1 MPSRGDPAAGSDQ
14 AVPEAVRRLR
24 QIATSSP
31 VLLAVIA
38 LVGAAFRLIGIN
50 WDQLHHL
57 HPDERF
63 LTMVGTRLDL
73 PHSLAQYLDP
83 GTSPLSPYL
92 LPDIS
97 FFVYGTFPLFLVR
110 ALAEFTGGTGYDG
123 FHLTGRAASAL
134 FDTGTVLMVFLIG
147 RRIFDGR
154 VALLAA
160 FLYAFTVLGIQL
172 SHFFAVDTFST
183 FFATAAIYLAAKSLD
198 EKRWYQFAGLGLVI
212 GLGLAS
218 KLSTGL
224 IVPFVAAYLA
234 WRIYSRRS
242 ETRPGS
248 SGSCKWLAYGQW
260 PSWAKEGLGG
270 VGSFAVA
277 ALTFRV
283 AQPYAFEGAN
293 PLDFRLAQPFLN
305 AVSQQRAIQEGI
317 YDWPPGIQWA
327 GTTPYLFPLKNMVVW
342 GLGPA
347 LGLASIAA
355 FALAAVRI
363 FMKRN
368 LELILPLGW
377 AALNFVYFGA
387 LVLKT
392 MRYFHPIYPM
402 AALLSG
408 WMLVVL
414 WDRRRT
420 FPIPGLTPSPI
431 KGEGG
436 GEGDRTLPV
445 WLLPGL
451 VAAIVLGGTLLWAV
465 AFRQIY
471 ASPVTRVEASEW
483 IFANVPPGSTIA
495 VEHWDDRLPLRIPN
509 RNPNAYNYAEL
520 PLYDDETPK
529 KREKL
534 IQGLEAADYLVL
546 SSDRLAGSIPRMPA
560 RYPMAIR
567 YYDSLFSGEL
577 GFRQV
582 AGFTSYP
589 SLFGIEIVD
598 DWAEE
603 AFSVYDHPKVRIF
616 QKTQRYDSSATRSIL
631 ESVDLSTATRVLPK
645 NATPL
650 TLMFDGADRERVRE
664 SGTFRDIYASPP
676 GTAEYPA
683 VAWFGFVLIVGL
695 AAWPITR
702 LAFRALPDSG
712 YMLAKPFGIL
722 LAVYPAWLFASLRWW
737 SFNKT
742 AIAVSTL
749 ILVLA
754 GTAVALSPRRPIWRD
769 LRRNWPVVAAGEV
782 LFLLAFAFLY
792 AVRIRNPDLWH
803 TAFGGEK
810 PMDFAHLNAVIR
822 SDFFPPYDPWWAGGY
837 VNYYY
842 FGQVFTGAIAKLLG
856 IVPAVAHNL
865 ALPTMFALAV
875 GAVFSFGFNAW
886 YSFKRRLAGAA
897 GVGLLAIALTLLF
910 GNLDSIVQ
918 LVQITAQNLSGPE
931 SALAVIVNLPGAIV
945 NGQLAAEFDFWRST
959 RVIEATVNEFP
970 YFTFLYGD
978 LHPHLIDLAWTAVTA
993 TGALALILVRPSAP
1007 LFAAGVSIRRRA
1019 ALFLHSGYVPPLI
1032 GISIA
1037 LGVHRVV
1044 NTWDFPTYLVVAVL
1058 ALSYSF
1064 WRAAG
1069 RLSLTMV
1076 WMVALSAAA
1085 LVALSYAPFFPF
1097 HQSFGVFFGG
1107 IVATP
1112 QTTPLGGYLA
1122 MFGALLLVLIPFAM
1136 LQLAPD
1142 RLRSWHSAALKIIII
1157 RPSRL
1162 VRFLRLAGRL
1172 SRRPSALPL
1181 WPLVF
1186 LGAAVLFIATVDEPW
1201 SARVFQIA
1209 AVVLVLAAAIRVH
1222 GQPLKFIPLALTL
1235 GGLLLTALPEWVAL
1249 EGDIGRLN
1257 TVFKTY
1263 FQAWF
1268 LFGLAAALALPQ
1280 LLPLIWRK
1288 MSGWLGPLKY
1298 ALTIAIAAAI
1308 VGTALYP
1315 FAATQA
1321 KLGVRL
1327 NETEPTL
1334 DGLAYMDGA
1343 VIHDQG
1349 QEIHLKYDKQATDW
1363 LLQNVEGR
1371 PVVLEATVNVYRWGS
1386 RVSVLTG
1393 LPTVVGWDWHEKQQ
1407 RWAYVH
1413 QVDRRRRDV
1422 ETAYGTTD
1430 VVELMKILSR
1440 YDVELV
1446 YVGALERAY
1455 YPPEGIAKFDRLVGD
1470 RLALIY
1476 ENPETKVYRVVAKDI
1491 PVGPAG

>member
-1 MPSRGDPAAGSDQ
+1 MNAEENHSSAPGQTASGNGPAATG
-14 AVPEAVRRLR
+14 AAPRLW

-31 VLLAVIA
+31 VLLAAIV
-38 LVGAAFRLIGIN
+38 LVSAAFRLIGAD

-63 LTMVGTRLDL
+63 LTMVGTRLGL
-73 PHSLAQYLDP
+73 PASLAQYLDP
-83 GTSPLSPYL
+83 SSSPLSPYL
-92 LPDIS
+92 LPDVS

-110 ALAEFTGGTGYDG
+110 VVAEFTGGTGYDS
-123 FHLTGRAASAL
+123 FHLIGRAASAL
-134 FDTGTVLMVFLIG
+134 FDTGAVVMVFLIG
-147 RRIFDGR
+147 RRTFDKR
-154 VALLAA
+154 VAVLAA
-160 FLYAFTVLGIQL
+160 LFYAFTVLGIQL

-198 EKRWYQFAGLGLVI
+198 EKRWYQFVGLGLAI

-224 IVPFVAAYLA
+224 IVPLIAAYLV
-234 WRIYSRRS
+234 WRIYSRRGKA
-242 ETRPGS
+242 RRGAPGGRRWS
-248 SGSCKWLAYGQW
+248 AYSHW
-260 PSWAKEGLGG
+260 PAWAKESLGLA
-270 VGSFAVA
+270 GSFAVA
-277 ALTFRV
+277 ALTFRI

-305 AVSQQRAIQEGI
+305 AVNQQRAIQEGI
-317 YDWPPGIQWA
+317 YDWPPGVQWA
-327 GTTPYLFPLKNMVVW
+327 GTTPYLFPLKNMIVW

-347 LGLASIAA
+347 LGLTSIAA
-355 FALAAVRI
+355 FALAAIQI
-363 FMKRN
+363 FAKRN
-368 LELILPLGW
+368 RELILPLGW

-402 AALLSG
+402 AALLSA
-408 WMLVVL
+408 WMLVFL
-414 WDRRRT
+414 WDKRRPLR
-420 FPIPGLTPSPI
+420 IPGRL
-431 KGEGG
+431 
-436 GEGDRTLPV
+436 TLP
-445 WLLPGL
+445 
-451 VAAIVLGGTLLWAV
+451 AAFPPSLMAVVVLGGTLFWAA
-465 AFRQIY
+465 AFHQIY
-471 ASPVTRVEASEW
+471 SSPASRVEASEW

-509 RNPNAYNYAEL
+509 RNPNAYNYIEL
-520 PLYDDETPK
+520 TLYDDETPE

-534 IQGLEAADYLVL
+534 ITGLEASDYVVL
-546 SSDRLAGSIPRMPA
+546 SSNRLAGSIPRMPA

-577 GFRQV
+577 GFRQI

-589 SLFGIEIVD
+589 SFFGIEIVD
-598 DWAEE
+598 DGAEE

-616 QKTQRYDSSATRSIL
+616 QKTAPYDSSATRTIL
-631 ESVDLSTATRVLPK
+631 ESVDLSMATRVLPK

-650 TLMFDGADRERVRE
+650 SLMFDGADRKRVRE
-664 SGTFRDIYASPP
+664 SGTFREIYASRSGP
-676 GTAEYPA
+676 AEYPA
-683 VAWFGFVLIVGL
+683 LAWFGFVLVAGV

-722 LAVYPAWLFASLRWW
+722 LAVYPAWLLASLRWW
-737 SFNKT
+737 SFDKSV
-742 AIAVSTL
+742 IAVSTL

-754 GTAVALSPRRPIWRD
+754 GSAAALLTRRSIWRD
-769 LRRNWPVVAAGEV
+769 LREKWLIMALGEA

-810 PMDFAHLNAVIR
+810 PMDFTHLNAVIR

-837 VNYYY
+837 INYYY

-856 IVPAVAHNL
+856 IMPAVAYNL
-865 ALPTMFALAV
+865 GLPTMFALAV
-875 GAVFSFGFNAW
+875 GAVFSFGFNVWFA
-886 YSFKRRLAGAA
+886 FKRRLTRAVGA
-897 GVGLLAIALTLLF
+897 GLLAVAFALLF

-918 LVQITAQNLSGPE
+918 LVQITARNLSGSS
-931 SALAVIVNLPGAIV
+931 SALAVIANLPGAII
-945 NGQLAAEFDFWRST
+945 NGQFAAGFDFWRST

-993 TGALALILVRPSAP
+993 TGALALILVRPSAQ
-1007 LFAAGVSIRRRA
+1007 LFAGGASIRRRA

-1032 GISIA
+1032 GIAIA

-1044 NTWDFPTYLVVAVL
+1044 NPWDFPTYLVVTVL
-1058 ALSYSF
+1058 ALAYSF

-1069 RLSLTMV
+1069 RLNVTMV
-1076 WMVALSAAA
+1076 WMAAAAAAA
-1085 LVALSYAPFFPF
+1085 LIAVSYAAFFPF
-1097 HQSFGVFFGG
+1097 HQNFGVFFGG
-1107 IVATP
+1107 IVTTP

-1122 MFGALLLVLIPFAM
+1122 MFGGLLLILIPFAM
-1136 LQLAPD
+1136 LQLAPE
-1142 RLRSWHSAALKIIII
+1142 RLRNWHTAALKIIVT

-1162 VRFLRLAGRL
+1162 LRFVRLAQLL
-1172 SRRPSALPL
+1172 SRRPPALPL
-1181 WPLVF
+1181 WALAF
-1186 LGAAVLFIATVDEPW
+1186 LGAGVFFVVTGDEPW

-1209 AVVLVLAAAIRVH
+1209 AIGLVLAAATRVR

-1268 LFGLAAALALPQ
+1268 LFGLAAALTLPQ
-1280 LLPLIWRK
+1280 VLPLIWRR
-1288 MSGWLGPLKY
+1288 MGGWLEPFKY
-1298 ALTIAIAAAI
+1298 ALTIVIAAAI
-1308 VGTALYP
+1308 IGPALYP
-1315 FAATQA
+1315 FASTQA
-1321 KLGVRL
+1321 KLRIRL

-1349 QEIHLKYDKQATDW
+1349 RDIQLKYDKQATDW
-1363 LLQNVEGR
+1363 LLENIQGR
-1371 PVVLEATVNVYRWGS
+1371 PVLLEATVNVYRWGS
-1386 RVSVLTG
+1386 RVSVITG

-1413 QVDRRRRDV
+1413 QVDRRRGDV
-1422 ETAYGTTD
+1422 ETAYQTTD
-1430 VVELMKILSR
+1430 VAELMTILSR

-1455 YPPEGIAKFDRLVGD
+1455 YPPEGIAKFDRLVGE
-1470 RLALIY
+1470 RLTLIY
-1476 ENPETKVYRVVAKDI
+1476 ENPETKVYRVVAQD
-1491 PVGPAG
+1491 PRLEHSG

>member
-1 MPSRGDPAAGSDQ
+1 MNAEENRSTAPGPIAAKSGP
-14 AVPEAVRRLR
+14 AVPGAARRLLH
-24 QIATSSP
+24 IATSSP
-31 VLLAVIA
+31 VLVAAIV
-38 LVGAAFRLIGIN
+38 LVSAAFRLIGAG
-50 WDQLHHL
+50 WDELHHL

-63 LTMVGTRLDL
+63 LTMVGTRLEL
-73 PHSLAQYLDP
+73 PRSLPQYLDP
-83 GTSPLSPYL
+83 GSSPLSPYL
-92 LPDIS
+92 LPDVS

-110 ALAEFTGGTGYDG
+110 AIAEFAGGTGYDG
-123 FHLTGRAASAL
+123 FHLIGRAASAL
-134 FDTGTVLMVFLIG
+134 FDTGTVVMVFLIG
-147 RRIFDGR
+147 RRTFDKR
-154 VALLAA
+154 VAVLAA
-160 FLYAFTVLGIQL
+160 LLYALAVLGVQL

-198 EKRWYQFAGLGLVI
+198 EKRWYQFVGLGLAI

-224 IVPFVAAYLA
+224 IVPLVAAYLV

-242 ETRPGS
+242 QASPGVP
-248 SGSCKWLAYGQW
+248 GPRRWFAYGGW
-260 PSWAKEGLGG
+260 PVWAKESLGLA
-270 VGSFAVA
+270 GSLAVA
-277 ALTFRV
+277 ALAFRV

-327 GTTPYLFPLKNMVVW
+327 GTTPYLFPLKNMIVW

-347 LGLASIAA
+347 LGLTSIAA
-355 FALAAVRI
+355 FALAAVRM

-368 LELILPLGW
+368 RELILPLGW

-408 WMLVVL
+408 WMLVFL
-414 WDRRRT
+414 WDRRRK
-420 FPIPGLTPSPI
+420 F
-431 KGEGG
+431 
-436 GEGDRTLPV
+436 R
-445 WLLPGL
+445 LPGRWAL
-451 VAAIVLGGTLLWAV
+451 PSAFLPAFLSAIVLGGTLLWAV
-465 AFRQIY
+465 AFHQIY
-471 ASPVTRVEASEW
+471 ASPVSRVEASEW
-483 IFANVPPGSTIA
+483 IFANIPPGSTIA
-495 VEHWDDRLPLRIPN
+495 VEHWDDRLPLRIPD
-509 RNPNAYNYAEL
+509 RNPNAYNYVEL
-520 PLYDDETPK
+520 TLYEDETSE

-534 IQGLEAADYLVL
+534 ITGLEAADYVIL
-546 SSDRLAGSIPRMPA
+546 SSNRLAGSIPRMPA

-577 GFRQV
+577 GFRRV
-582 AGFTSYP
+582 ARFTSYP
-589 SLFGIEIVD
+589 SLLGIEIVD

-616 QKTQRYDSSATRSIL
+616 QKTPAYRSSATRAIL

-645 NATPL
+645 NATSL
-650 TLMFDGADRERVRE
+650 TLTFDAADRKRVRE
-664 SGTFRDIYASPP
+664 SGTFREIYASRSGP
-676 GTAEYPA
+676 AEYPA
-683 VAWFGFVLIVGL
+683 LAWFGFVLIAGV

-722 LAVYPAWLFASLRWW
+722 LAVYPAWLLASLRWW
-737 SFNKT
+737 SFDKSV
-742 AIAVSTL
+742 IAVSTL
-749 ILVLA
+749 TLVLV
-754 GTAVALSPRRPIWRD
+754 GSVAALATRRSIWRD
-769 LRRNWPVVAAGEV
+769 LRKNWPVMAVGEA

-810 PMDFAHLNAVIR
+810 PMDFTHLNAVIR

-837 VNYYY
+837 INYYY
-842 FGQVFTGAIAKLLG
+842 FGHVFTGAIAKLLG
-856 IVPAVAHNL
+856 IVPAVAYNL
-865 ALPTMFALAV
+865 GLPTMFALAV
-875 GAVFSFGFNAW
+875 GAVFSFGFNVWSA
-886 YSFKRRLAGAA
+886 FKRRLAGAVGA
-897 GVGLLAIALTLLF
+897 GLLAVAFALLF

-918 LVQITAQNLSGPE
+918 LVQITARNLSGPS
-931 SALAVIVNLPGAIV
+931 SALAVIVNLPGAII

-993 TGALALILVRPSAP
+993 TGALALILVRPSAR
-1007 LFAAGVSIRRRA
+1007 LFAAGLSIRGRA
-1019 ALFLHSGYVPPLI
+1019 ELFLHSGYVPPLI
-1032 GISIA
+1032 GIAIA

-1044 NTWDFPTYLVVAVL
+1044 NTWDFPTYLVVTVL
-1058 ALSYSF
+1058 ASAYSF

-1069 RLSLTMV
+1069 RLNITMA
-1076 WMVALSAAA
+1076 WMTASVAIA
-1085 LVALSYAPFFPF
+1085 LIAVSYAPFFPF
-1097 HQSFGVFFGG
+1097 HQNFGVFFGG
-1107 IVATP
+1107 VVATP

-1122 MFGALLLVLIPFAM
+1122 MFGGLLLILIPFAM
-1136 LQLAPD
+1136 LQLAPE
-1142 RLRSWHSAALKIIII
+1142 RLRNWHTAVLKIIVT

-1162 VRFLRLAGRL
+1162 VRFIRLAQRL
-1172 SRRPSALPL
+1172 SRRPPVLPL
-1181 WPLVF
+1181 WPLTFLATGVF
-1186 LGAAVLFIATVDEPW
+1186 FVATGDEPW

-1209 AVVLVLAAAIRVH
+1209 AIGLVLAAAMRVR
-1222 GQPLKFIPLALTL
+1222 GRPLKFIPLALTL
-1235 GGLLLTALPEWVAL
+1235 GGLLLTALPEWVAV

-1268 LFGLAAALALPQ
+1268 LFGLAAALTLPQ
-1280 LLPLIWRK
+1280 VLPLIWRR
-1288 MSGWLGPLKY
+1288 MGGWLGPFRY
-1298 ALTIAIAAAI
+1298 ALIIVIAAAI
-1308 VGTALYP
+1308 TGTALYP

-1327 NETEPTL
+1327 NETQPTL

-1349 QEIHLKYDKQATDW
+1349 REIQLKYDKQATDW
-1363 LLQNVEGR
+1363 LLENIEGR
-1371 PVVLEATVNVYRWGS
+1371 PVLLEATVNVYRWGS
-1386 RVSVLTG
+1386 RVSVITG

-1413 QVDRRRRDV
+1413 QVDRRRHDV
-1422 ETAYGTTD
+1422 ETAYRTTD
-1430 VVELMKILSR
+1430 VAKLMTILSR
-1440 YDVELV
+1440 YNVEFV

-1476 ENPETKVYRVVAKDI
+1476 ENPETKVYRVVATDI
-1491 PVGPAG
+1491 SVAPAG